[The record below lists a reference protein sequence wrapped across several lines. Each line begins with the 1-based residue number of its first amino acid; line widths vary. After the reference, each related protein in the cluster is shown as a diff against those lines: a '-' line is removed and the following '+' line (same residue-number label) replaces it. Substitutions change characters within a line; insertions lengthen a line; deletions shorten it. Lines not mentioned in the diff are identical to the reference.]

1 MSAPAHKLI
10 LASAGTGKTYQ
21 LTNQFLGLLF
31 RGVEPERILAT
42 TFTRKAA
49 GEILD
54 RVLSRLVDAVED
66 PEKLAEL
73 ATALASPGLDAR
85 ACRALLSRLT
95 RSLDSFQ
102 VRTIDSF
109 FVHLIRL
116 FALDLELPPHWGI
129 SSEREDQALQAEAMH
144 DLLATLPSGEAM
156 RLLRELD
163 SGRIGRVVHDK
174 LLDHVGRMRP
184 VFLESADGAW
194 EGVSPGRKPSDEELE
209 RALGSV
215 MDAELPTTQ
224 AGKPSGHWV
233 KARSG
238 FVKLTQEQNWEGI
251 LTKGFGSVYLSEERT
266 YYRQPMPDSLC
277 EAVAPIVRRAAHEFL
292 ATLRARNRAIHALLE
307 RFEVAYAERKRERGA
322 YRFDDLPLALS
333 PHAASESPIEARELD
348 MWFRLDSH
356 IDHLLLDEFQDTSP
370 IQWRILD
377 KIAGEIAA
385 DGTGE
390 RSFFCVGDVKQSI
403 YGFRQA
409 EPRLLAE
416 LPRLL
421 PGLEPE
427 AIDKSFRSSE
437 VVLGTVNRVFS
448 NLVDNPALGHDDV
461 AAYRPGAERWQ
472 EGFHRH
478 EPALKLPGAAFVV
491 EARPKAE
498 GEKLDVSLLERT
510 VERAVLV
517 CEESR
522 DAGVGIL
529 MRERK
534 HIPGLIHQLRG
545 KGIDASGEG
554 GNPLTD
560 SEAVLAFLSLLHLA
574 DHPAD
579 KAAAFHVG
587 SSRFGAYVDLAKD
600 ADCECRR
607 DLARGVR
614 VRLVAEG
621 LGAVCAEFA
630 LQVAGDAAWSAWDKA
645 RFAQLS
651 ELAFAF
657 EDSAGL
663 RPSDFVDHV
672 RSERVESPGG
682 ARVRVMTIHG
692 AKGLEFD
699 AVILPELHKDLVGQR
714 SGLLVDRPLPEGPIE
729 TVSVSPNK
737 GLLRADAALR
747 KIYDDTTA
755 RMFGEGLSTLYVA
768 MTRAARR
775 LDLIVPWRDPD
786 KEVKVPKTA
795 DLVRSA
801 LPADEI
807 HEPDAAGVI
816 WSHPDNAPAAGW
828 AAQLRGEGADA
839 GEAPAALDSFELAPS
854 SGPRSLT
861 RRSPSA
867 EEGGRLVNA
876 EWLFRDKR
884 GARRG
889 TLLHCWLEELDWIE
903 DFELKE
909 SHVLEKGR
917 AIEPNLETRRAELQS
932 LRTALEA
939 EPVRAALSREG
950 CGAPEGLDV
959 EVRKE
964 RAFSAVLADEGGEE
978 QLWTGSIDRLVLGRR
993 GGEIVWADVLD
1004 YKTDRVDEA
1013 ALDERTAYYRPQLES
1028 YGRVVAAQTGLAADT
1043 IRLRLVFLEPGRVID
1058 LPRA

>member
-1 MSAPAHKLI
+1 MSAPAHQLI

-21 LTNQFLGLLF
+21 LTNQFLSLLF

-54 RVLSRLVDAVED
+54 RVLSRLVEATES
-66 PEKLAEL
+66 PEKLEEL
-73 ATALASPGLDAR
+73 DGALGSPGMDAAR
-85 ACRALLSRLT
+85 CRALLAKLT

-116 FALDLELPPHWGI
+116 FALDLELPPNWGI
-129 SSEREDQALQAEAMH
+129 SSEREDEALQAEAMH
-144 DLLATLPSGEAM
+144 DLLADLPADDGI

-163 SGRIGRVVHDK
+163 SGRIGRIVHGK

-209 RALGSV
+209 QALEALAS
-215 MDAELPTTQ
+215 AELELTK
-224 AGKPSGHWV
+224 AGKPHKSWES
-233 KARSG
+233 ARKSLAT
-238 FVKLTQEQNWEGI
+238 LTRARDWESI
-251 LTKGFGSVYLSEERT
+251 LTKGFGAAYVAKGRT
-266 YYRQPMPDSLC
+266 YYGKPMSTSLC
-277 EAVAPIVRRAAHEFL
+277 EAVAPIVRRAIHEFL
-292 ATLRARNRAIHALLE
+292 TTLRARNRAIHALLK
-307 RFEVAYAERKRERGA
+307 RFESAYAARKRERGA

-333 PHAASESPIEARELD
+333 PHPASEPPIEARELNL
-348 MWFRLDSH
+348 WFRLDSR

-370 IQWRILD
+370 IQWRILH
-377 KIAGEIAA
+377 KIASEIAA

-390 RSFFCVGDVKQSI
+390 RTFFCVGDVKQSI

-409 EPRLLAE
+409 EPRLLAD

-421 PGLEPE
+421 PGIEPE
-427 AIDKSFRSSE
+427 AIDKSWRSSE
-437 VVLGTVNRVFS
+437 VVLNTVNRVFS
-448 NLVDNPALGHDDV
+448 GLTDNPAVGHDDV
-461 AAYRPGAERWQ
+461 TAYLPGAERWQ
-472 EGFHRH
+472 AGFHRH
-478 EPALKLPGAAFVV
+478 EPALELPGAAFVV
-491 EARPKAE
+491 EARPKAD
-498 GEKLDVSLLERT
+498 GEKLDVTLLERA

-517 CEESR
+517 CQESP

-534 HIPGLIHQLRG
+534 HIPGLIHALRSR
-545 KGIDASGEG
+545 GIDASGEG

-587 SSRFGAYVDLAKD
+587 SSRFGAYVDLARD
-600 ADCECRR
+600 ADEERR
-607 DLARGVR
+607 RMLAREVR
-614 VRLVAEG
+614 TRLAAEG
-621 LGAVCAEFA
+621 LGAVCAGFA
-630 LQVAGDAAWSAWDKA
+630 RGVAGDPLWSAWDRA

-657 EDSAGL
+657 EESAGL

-714 SGLLVDRPLPEGPIE
+714 ASLLVDRPQPDGPIE
-729 TVSVSPNK
+729 TVSVSPSK
-737 GLLRADAALR
+737 GLLAADAAL
-747 KIYDDTTA
+747 KQIYDSTTA
-755 RMFGEGLSTLYVA
+755 RLFVEGLSTLYVA

-775 LDLIVPWRDPD
+775 LDLIVPWRDPEKD
-786 KEVKVPKTA
+786 VVVPKSA
-795 DLVRSA
+795 DLVRGA
-801 LPADEI
+801 LEEAL

-816 WSHPDNAPAAGW
+816 WSHPENAPGDGW
-828 AAQLRGEGADA
+828 AAELHGVGEDA
-839 GEAPAALDSFELAPS
+839 AEAPSELGSLELAPS
-854 SGPRSLT
+854 SGPRSLA

-876 EWLFRDKR
+876 EWLFRDQR

-889 TLLHCWLEELDWIE
+889 SLLHRWLEALDWIE
-903 DFELKE
+903 DFELDE
-909 SHVLEKGR
+909 ANALQIAEALE
-917 AIEPNLETRRAELQS
+917 PDLPTRRAELDALSQA
-932 LRTALEA
+932 LRA

-950 CGAPEGLDV
+950 CGAPDGLDL

-964 RAFSAVLADEGGEE
+964 HAFSTVLADDTGDE
-978 QLWTGSIDRLVLGRR
+978 QLWTGSIDRLVLGSR
-993 GGEIVWADVLD
+993 GGEVAWADVLD
-1004 YKTDRVDEA
+1004 YKTDPVSEA
-1013 ALDERTAYYRPQLES
+1013 ELDERIERYVPQLQS
-1028 YGRVVAAQTGLAADT
+1028 YGRIVAAQTGLAPDE
-1043 IRLRLVFLEPGRVID
+1043 IRLRLVFLEPGRVVD
-1058 LPRA
+1058 VAPS